1 MLKLTSK
8 TAKILYS
15 IVVSIIIA
23 FIWNNAWKITS
34 ILGIPP
40 GSLLNKVVRDLIV
53 IIPVL
58 MLTAFV
64 IKPKEIFP
72 FLGLNGNIIKGL
84 GIAFFCVIPLYIIFP
99 FFGGIN
105 SDLTFPLLLQK
116 SILPGF
122 KEEFI
127 CRAFMFGLLFQYAK
141 TGFCW
146 AVILP
151 ALYFGSLHL
160 YQGHDVVSSL
170 AAFGVTFIGAVYFSW
185 MYVEWNFNLWV
196 PIGLHMLMNGA
207 WIIFSLEG
215 TEVAAGGLISNIAR
229 VISILLAVGLTI
241 WHKKRT
247 KPRFSA
253 SLSNSSSC

>member
-84 GIAFFCVIPLYIIFP
+84 GIAFSV
-99 FFGGIN
+99 
-105 SDLTFPLLLQK
+105 
-116 SILPGF
+116 
-122 KEEFI
+122 
-127 CRAFMFGLLFQYAK
+127 
-141 TGFCW
+141 
-146 AVILP
+146 
-151 ALYFGSLHL
+151 
-160 YQGHDVVSSL
+160 
-170 AAFGVTFIGAVYFSW
+170 
-185 MYVEWNFNLWV
+185 
-196 PIGLHMLMNGA
+196 
-207 WIIFSLEG
+207 
-215 TEVAAGGLISNIAR
+215 
-229 VISILLAVGLTI
+229 
-241 WHKKRT
+241 
-247 KPRFSA
+247 
-253 SLSNSSSC
+253 